1 MPKGYG
7 KGIVSMLLVAALA
20 SGCGK
25 TGGSGKGEGGAA
37 VSDEPV
43 SLVLLND
50 SGIENEFIEQ
60 LAAEVKKTYPS
71 IELKLYKSEKGST
84 LDELI
89 LAGETPDLI
98 VSYNGKIASYRDKDL
113 LYDMTPLISAH
124 HVDLGRF
131 DPSYIEDVKIASAN
145 NEIFG
150 LPISLA
156 YHALYY
162 NKSLFDKFGVAYPQD
177 GMTWEQTV
185 ELAKKL
191 TRNDAGTQYRGFDI
205 GNMVWASQPLGIAAI
220 DYKTDKATMQTDAWK
235 RVFELM
241 KAFYSIPGNMTT
253 GKAKENFLKD
263 KTVAM
268 YADLSIASELE
279 LAAKDGLDWDVVQYP
294 SYPEKP
300 NTYGNASVNVIMI
313 TKTSKHKDRAMQV
326 VEAAVSDAV
335 QMESSK
341 SGRVT
346 PLQNADIKKAFGVN
360 KEVFRGKNVQGIFKS
375 KPVKYPIASQYRG
388 TAENIVR
395 NKFNEYAKGEVDVN
409 TALARADEEI
419 NKAVAAAVGAAGK

>member
-1 MPKGYG
+1 MNTLNK
-7 KGIVSMLLVAALA
+7 KWIATILLLSVAA

-25 TGGSGKGEGGAA
+25 KSGDAKEADA
-37 VSDEPV
+37 SKVSDEPV

-50 SGIENEFIEQ
+50 SGTEQEFIDQ
-60 LAAEVKKTYPS
+60 LVAEVKKKHPS
-71 IELKLYKSEKGST
+71 IELKLYKNEKGST

-98 VSYNGKIASYRDKDL
+98 VSYNGKLASYRDKDL
-113 LYDMTPLISAH
+113 LYDMTPLIGSRRL
-124 HVDLGRF
+124 DLGRF
-131 DPSYIEDVKIASAN
+131 DPSFIEDVKIASTK

-162 NKSLFDKFGVAYPQD
+162 NKNLFDKFGVTYPKD
-177 GMTWEQTV
+177 GMTWEQIL
-185 ELAKKL
+185 ELARKL
-191 TRNDAGTQYRGFDI
+191 TRNDGGTQYRGFDI

-220 DYKTDKATMQTDAWK
+220 DYKTDKATMRSDEWK

-241 KAFYSIPGNMTT
+241 KAFYTIPGNMTT
-253 GKAKENFLKD
+253 GKAKDNFLKD

-279 LAAKDGLDWDVVQYP
+279 IAAKDGLDWDVVQYP

-300 NTYGNASVNVIMI
+300 NTYGNASVSVVMI
-313 TKTSKHKDRAMQV
+313 TKASKHKERAMQI
-326 VEAAVSDAV
+326 VETAVSDEV
-335 QMESSK
+335 QLASSR

-346 PLQNADIKKAFGVN
+346 PLQKAEIKQAFGLD
-360 KEVFRGKNVQGIFKS
+360 KPVFRGKSVQSIFKS
-375 KPVKYPIASQYRG
+375 KPVKYPIASPYRSK
-388 TAENIVR
+388 AEAIVR
-395 NKFNEYAKGEVDVN
+395 TKFDEYVKGSIDVN
-409 TALARADEEI
+409 TILAQADEEI
-419 NKAVAAAVGAAGK
+419 NKAVSAETGK

>member
-1 MPKGYG
+1 MNIFHK
-7 KGIVSMLLVAALA
+7 KWVVLALLTSVVA

-25 TGGSGKGEGGAA
+25 TSGGVKEADGSSG
-37 VSDEPV
+37 VSEEPV

-50 SGIENEFIEQ
+50 SGIEQEFIEQ
-60 LAAEVKKTYPS
+60 VAAEVKRKHPS
-71 IELKLYKSEKGST
+71 IDLKIYRSEKGST

-113 LYDMTPLISAH
+113 LYDMTSLISSRK
-124 HVDLGRF
+124 VDLGRF
-131 DPSYIEDVKIASAN
+131 DSGYIEDVKIASTQ
-145 NEIFG
+145 NELFG

-162 NKSLFDKFGVAYPQD
+162 NKSLFDKFGVAYPKD
-177 GMTWEQTV
+177 GMTWEQTLEV
-185 ELAKKL
+185 AKKM
-191 TRNDAGTQYRGFDI
+191 TRNEGGTQYRGFDI

-220 DYKTDKATMQTDAWK
+220 DYKTDKATMRTDEWK

-241 KAFYSIPGNMTT
+241 KAFYTIPGNMTT
-253 GKAKENFLKD
+253 GKAKDNFLKD

-279 LAAKDGLDWDVVQYP
+279 IAAQDGLDWDVVQYP
-294 SYPEKP
+294 SYTEKP

-313 TKTSKHKDRAMQV
+313 TKASKHKERAMQV
-326 VEAAVSDAV
+326 VEAAVSDEV
-335 QMESSK
+335 QLESSK

-346 PLQNADIKKAFGVN
+346 PLLKADIKQAFGIN
-360 KEVFRGKNVQGIFKS
+360 KPVFKGKSVQSIFKS
-375 KPVKYPIASQYRG
+375 KPVKYPIASQYRSK
-388 TAENIVR
+388 AEGIVR
-395 NKFNEYAKGEVDVN
+395 VKFDEYVKGAVDVN
-409 TALARADEEI
+409 TALAQADEEI
-419 NKAVAAAVGAAGK
+419 NKAVAAEAGK